1 MQKLIQVE
9 EAKALMTEAKA
20 WSVWRWLTE
29 KKRVRAAADRAV
41 DALNEADAKVK
52 TSWSEDLQ
60 KAFRELEAET
70 ALAENPRAKRQYEKA
85 REAAKDVPE
94 EVKAA
99 LRRVKEADDEAETAR
114 LDAEDTFDVAE
125 RRLSASMAREGA
137 QKAIDS
143 WILREKSIRR
153 AEAVMR
159 KQGAGDGAGPQA

>member
-1 MQKLIQVE
+1 MHKLVE
-9 EAKALMTEAKA
+9 VEQAKALMTEAKA

-29 KKRVRAAADRAV
+29 KKKVRAAADRAV
-41 DALNEADAKVK
+41 DALNAADEKVK
-52 TSWSEDLQ
+52 ASWSEELR
-60 KAFRELEAET
+60 KAWRELEAQATLEQ
-70 ALAENPRAKRQYEKA
+70 NPRARRQFEKA
-85 REAAKDVPE
+85 KQEANEVPP
-94 EVKAA
+94 EVKEAV
-99 LRRVKEADDEAETAR
+99 RRVKQADDEAETAR

-159 KQGAGDGAGPQA
+159 RQRDDGADG